1 MKDGTQD
8 RHGSPP
14 AEATAGETVYLA
26 IGTLGRLHGING
38 EIVFHILTDFP
49 ERIKSR
55 MRVYIGDEHQPQRIH
70 SRRQHGKDLLLTF
83 EGIRSAEAAEVLR
96 NQMVFVTG
104 EDRPPL
110 EEGEYYF
117 HEVIGLQVIDE
128 AGLPLGNIVEILATG
143 ANDVYIVRRESGPD
157 LLLPAIEDVILGIDL
172 ENRQMR
178 VHLLPGLVE

>member
-1 MKDGTQD
+1 MNDGTQAS
-8 RHGSPP
+8 HSSPP
-14 AEATAGETVYLA
+14 AEANAGEKVYLA
-26 IGTLGRLHGING
+26 IGTLGRLHGVHG

-55 MRVYIGDEHQPQRIH
+55 MRVYVGEEHQPQRIH
-70 SRRQHGKDLLLTF
+70 SRRQHGKDLLLAF
-83 EGIRSAEAAEVLR
+83 EGIRSAEGGGGPAQPNGIR
-96 NQMVFVTG
+96 CRR
-104 EDRPPL
+104 RPPTL

-128 AGLPLGNIVEILATG
+128 GGLSLGNIVEILATG
-143 ANDVYIVRRESGPD
+143 ANDVYVVRREFGPD